1 MIEGL
6 AARIRAKWVFGYIPH
21 VPEITTAASL
31 AYHGLL
37 CSVEWMRLC
46 DVDLA
51 SVPAEHLASLAACAT
66 EYVGIRNVSNTDLT
80 SILDSSNSDELY
92 IDKQSLSTAETRA
105 MVRTMANVEEV
116 MLGLRGEVTVDIST
130 LVTYGGR
137 GKCERVRF
145 YNNTADKYREEV
157 RRWAQRISW
166 RVTSNV
172 SDKIIIEKE

>member
-80 SILDSSNSDELY
+80 SILDSSKSELLY
-92 IDKQSLSTAETRA
+92 IDNQSLSTEETRGLVQA
-105 MVRTMANVEEV
+105 MENVEKV
-116 MLGLRGEVTVDIST
+116 YLGYYGNVTLDINT
-130 LVTYGGR
+130 LVNYSGR
-137 GKCERVRF
+137 GKCEKVIF
-145 YNNTADKYREEV
+145 YKNTAVKYREEV
-157 RRWAQRISW
+157 QRWARRISW
-166 RVTSNV
+166 RVTNYDNSEE
-172 SDKIIIEKE
+172 IIIER